1 MDSKILRFKIVIEPD
16 LSDASLHLINI
27 SEITEDFLKSLSAIR
42 GGGYRICDD
51 ALVYLWDTHYRRR
64 WGVYIGLTSAPF
76 TNVVTKW
83 DGYYDS
89 LSLCP
94 ASGRFIYA
102 NVGSERCKLVV
113 ADLF

>member
-1 MDSKILRFKIVIEPD
+1 MRLKIIIEPD
-16 LSDASLHLINI
+16 LSDASLHLINM
-27 SEITEDFLKSLSAIR
+27 SEITEDFLNSLSATR
-42 GGGYRICDD
+42 GRGYRICDD
-51 ALVYLWDTHYRRR
+51 ALVYLWNTYYRRT
-64 WGVYIGLTSAPF
+64 WGAYVGLTSAPF

-83 DGYYDS
+83 NRYYDS

-102 NVGSERCKLVV
+102 DVGSERCKLVV